1 MENNREKLL
10 EVKNLNVSFHTYAG
24 EVKAVRGL
32 DFHLY
37 PGETLAFVGE
47 SGCGKSVTAKSL
59 MRLLPKDSSEIKK
72 ESQITF
78 NGKDVL
84 AMNSKELTDLRGN
97 DISMIFQDP
106 MTSLNPTMR
115 IGDQIKEALKIH
127 RQLSGAEADKVAVDL
142 LELVQIPE
150 AKNRLKSYPHE
161 LSRSE
166 AHV

>member
-1 MENNREKLL
+1 MENREKLL
-10 EVKNLNVSFHTYAG
+10 DVKNLNVSFHTYAG

-72 ESQITF
+72 ESQIIF
-78 NGKDVL
+78 NGKNVL

-97 DISMIFQDP
+97 DISCLLY
-106 MTSLNPTMR
+106 TS
-115 IGDQIKEALKIH
+115 DA
-127 RQLSGAEADKVAVDL
+127 AD
-142 LELVQIPE
+142 E
-150 AKNRLKSYPHE
+150 
-161 LSRSE
+161 
-166 AHV
+166 